1 MASFCRLDPGT
12 SERRAVIT
20 LSSDER
26 APVADLMRAL
36 QRAGQRNGLDS
47 GSQLM
52 ALALAARDLLPAD
65 DETGA
70 GEMQQATG

>member
-1 MASFCRLDPGT
+1 M
-12 SERRAVIT
+12 SERRAVTT

-26 APVADLMRAL
+26 VPVADLMRAL
-36 QRAGQRNGLDS
+36 QRAGQRSGLDS
-47 GSQLM
+47 PSQLM

-65 DETGA
+65 GKTGD

>member
-1 MASFCRLDPGT
+1 M
-12 SERRAVIT
+12 IT

>member
-1 MASFCRLDPGT
+1 M

-36 QRAGQRNGLDS
+36 QRAGQRSALDS
-47 GSQLM
+47 RSQLM
-52 ALALAARDLLPAD
+52 TLALAARDLLPAD
-65 DETGA
+65 GETGA
-70 GEMQQATG
+70 GEMLRATG

>member
-1 MASFCRLDPGT
+1 M

-36 QRAGQRNGLDS
+36 QRAGPRSALDS
-47 GSQLM
+47 RSQLM
-52 ALALAARDLLPAD
+52 TLALAARDLLPAD
-65 DETGA
+65 GETGA
-70 GEMQQATG
+70 GEMRRTTG